1 MWSFRR
7 KRVNDTSTHDQRFAA
22 LWHEVKSLQKRIDQ
36 LETIA
41 ETQAQQVR
49 TLSAT
54 LAKLTAMMEG
64 DGK

>member
-1 MWSFRR
+1 MWPFRR
-7 KRVNDTSTHDQRFAA
+7 KRINDTSTHDQRFAA
-22 LWHEVKSLQKRIDQ
+22 LWHEMRSLQRRIDQ

-49 TLSAT
+49 TLGAT
-54 LAKLTAMMEG
+54 LAKLTATLEG